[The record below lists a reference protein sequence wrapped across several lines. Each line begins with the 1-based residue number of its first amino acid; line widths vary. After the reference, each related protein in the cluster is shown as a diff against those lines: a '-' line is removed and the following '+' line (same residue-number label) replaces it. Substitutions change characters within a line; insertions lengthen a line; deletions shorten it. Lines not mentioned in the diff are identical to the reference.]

1 MNTHIYIDID
11 IDIYIYIYIFFFK
24 EFSGYYFNEAM
35 KFFIYNLK
43 KSECK

>member
-1 MNTHIYIDID
+1 MNEYTYRYIYV
-11 IDIYIYIYIFFFK
+11 YIYIVFK
-24 EFSGYYFNEAM
+24 EFSGYYFIETM